1 MDRCRA
7 HRRRRVA
14 GSPLKHPSRRKNR
27 MKETSMNRLTW
38 VEYQGRVREE
48 RAPVFLPV
56 GALEQHGPHL
66 PLGTDAM
73 LAAAV
78 AEDAAG
84 ETAGLAAP
92 APAYGYKSQ
101 PKCGGG
107 QHFPRTPS
115 LHAQTLSHTG
125 RDAVREFAR
134 HGVEKLVIVNGH
146 YENPGVLL

>member
-7 HRRRRVA
+7 HRWRRVA

-48 RAPVFLPV
+48 RVPVFLPV

-78 AEDAAG
+78 AEGAAG
-84 ETAGLAAP
+84 ATIGLAAP
-92 APAYGYKSQ
+92 ALAYRCQAQ
-101 PKCGGG
+101 PQFGGR
-107 QHFPRTPS
+107 Q
-115 LHAQTLSHTG
+115 
-125 RDAVREFAR
+125 D
-134 HGVEKLVIVNGH
+134 
-146 YENPGVLL
+146 